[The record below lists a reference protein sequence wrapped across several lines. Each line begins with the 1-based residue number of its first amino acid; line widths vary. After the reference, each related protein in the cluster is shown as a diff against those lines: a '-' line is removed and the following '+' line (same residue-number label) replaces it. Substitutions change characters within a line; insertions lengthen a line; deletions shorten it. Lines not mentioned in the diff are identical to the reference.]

1 MVRCYAAALA
11 STAPPASPAALRRMT
26 ADGDE
31 VAAFFGTLLP
41 AARAA
46 KGAARLCDLRE
57 LLAAKVRRASG

>member
-1 MVRCYAAALA
+1 
-11 STAPPASPAALRRMT
+11 MT